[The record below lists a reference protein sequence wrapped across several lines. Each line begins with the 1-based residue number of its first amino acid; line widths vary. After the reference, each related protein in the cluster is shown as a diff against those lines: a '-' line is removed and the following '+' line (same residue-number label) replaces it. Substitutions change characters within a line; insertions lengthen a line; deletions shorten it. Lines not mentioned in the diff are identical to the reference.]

1 MGDGV
6 DVDILDHKMFVSA
19 DFVEYSGYEYLF
31 EVEVDLD
38 EKKSDVGYFGYS
50 SSQARNVVE
59 RY

>member
-6 DVDILDHKMFVSA
+6 DVDILDHKMFVCA
-19 DFVEYSGYEYLF
+19 DFEEDSGYEYLF

-38 EKKSDVGYFGYS
+38 GKKSDVGYFGYS

-59 RY
+59 HY